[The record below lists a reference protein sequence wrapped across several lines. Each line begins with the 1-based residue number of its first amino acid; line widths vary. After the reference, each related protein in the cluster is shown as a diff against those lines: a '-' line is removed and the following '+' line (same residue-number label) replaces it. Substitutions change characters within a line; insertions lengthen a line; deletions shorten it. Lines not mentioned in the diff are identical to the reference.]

1 MPISELATI
10 GQVIRQRRENL
21 GLTQEYLAD
30 VSGVGLRTI
39 REIERGNGKS
49 LILLI
54 KVADTLGLSL
64 QLKIKEIS

>member
-1 MPISELATI
+1 MPISELTTI

-39 REIERGNGKS
+39 REIERGYGKS
-49 LILLI
+49 LILLM

>member
-1 MPISELATI
+1 MPISELAAI
-10 GQVIRQRRENL
+10 GQVIRQRRETL

-49 LILLI
+49 LTLLM
-54 KVADTLGLSL
+54 KVADTLGLSI

>member
-1 MPISELATI
+1 MPIPELAAI
-10 GQVIRQRRENL
+10 GQVIRQQRETL
-21 GLTQEYLAD
+21 GFTQEYLAD

-49 LILLI
+49 LILLM

>member
-1 MPISELATI
+1 LGAI
-10 GQVIRQRRENL
+10 GQVIRQRRETL

-49 LILLI
+49 LILLM
-54 KVADTLGLSL
+54 KLADTLGLSL
-64 QLKIKEIS
+64 HLKIKEIS

>member
-10 GQVIRQRRENL
+10 DQVIRQRRETL

-39 REIERGNGKS
+39 REIEKGN
-49 LILLI
+49 
-54 KVADTLGLSL
+54 
-64 QLKIKEIS
+64 

>member
-49 LILLI
+49 LILLM

>member
-30 VSGVGLRTI
+30 VSGVGIRTI

-49 LILLI
+49 LILLM

>member
-10 GQVIRQRRENL
+10 GQVIRQRRETL

-39 REIERGNGKS
+39 REIEKGNGKS
-49 LILLI
+49 LTFLM

>member
-1 MPISELATI
+1 MPISELANI
-10 GQVIRQRRENL
+10 GQVIRQRRETL

-49 LILLI
+49 LILLM
-54 KVADTLGLSL
+54 KVADKLGLSL